1 MASSGAHSARG
12 GSAGG
17 AGAHALRILALMLG
31 AFFIFNGLDKL
42 SWFLDSSI
50 LAGRLD
56 GWLASAA
63 PASRWYIETVAMPG
77 VPLFARVVPI
87 AELTAGTALI
97 VGFWTR
103 LAAFMAL
110 AMVANFHVA
119 RGLLFSA
126 DFLTDGLGFPVLG
139 ALLALAIAGARL
151 PFSVSK

>member
-1 MASSGAHSARG
+1 
-12 GSAGG
+12 
-17 AGAHALRILALMLG
+17 MLG
-31 AFFIFNGLDKL
+31 AFLVFNGIDKL

-63 PASRWYIETVAMPG
+63 PASRWYLETVAMPG

-87 AELTAGTALI
+87 AELAAGAALI

-110 AMVANFHVA
+110 AMVVNFHLA
-119 RGLLFSA
+119 RGLFFSGE
-126 DFLTDGLGFPVLG
+126 FLTDGVGFPVLG
-139 ALLALAIAGARL
+139 ALLALTIVGTRL